1 MRIYIVPADV
11 QNRDEYSDYTT
22 RPPEKLFFPLT
33 VREDTENKY
42 GEHVSIMG
50 VYSTLAQAEHRW
62 VDILPRMNAGDS
74 RYYDYFGLPNILE
87 ALGKWDKQYG
97 MDNEIGRC

>member
-1 MRIYIVPADV
+1 MRIYIVAADV
-11 QNRDEYSDYTT
+11 QDKDRYRDYTT
-22 RPPEKLFFPLT
+22 LPPEKYSYPPT

-62 VDILPRMNAGDS
+62 DELDREGFGVFPIIECVVDANCWA
-74 RYYDYFGLPNILE
+74 Y
-87 ALGKWDKQYG
+87 
-97 MDNEIGRC
+97 IGGYAE

>member
-11 QNRDEYSDYTT
+11 RDRDEYRDYTT
-22 RPPEKLFFPLT
+22 IPPEKYSYVPT

-50 VYSTLAQAEHRW
+50 VYSTLVQAEHRW
-62 VDILPRMNAGDS
+62 DELDREGFDVFPIDEFIVDANCWKYVGGYA
-74 RYYDYFGLPNILE
+74 E
-87 ALGKWDKQYG
+87 
-97 MDNEIGRC
+97 

>member
-1 MRIYIVPADV
+1 MRIYIVAADV
-11 QNRDEYSDYTT
+11 QDRDEYSDYTT

-50 VYSTLAQAEHRW
+50 VYSTFAQAEHRW
-62 VDILPRMNAGDS
+62 DELDREGFGVFPIIECVVDANCWK
-74 RYYDYFGLPNILE
+74 Y
-87 ALGKWDKQYG
+87 
-97 MDNEIGRC
+97 IGGYAE

>member
-1 MRIYIVPADV
+1 MRIYIVAADV
-11 QNRDEYSDYTT
+11 RDRDEYRDYTT
-22 RPPEKLFFPLT
+22 LPPEKYSYVPT

-62 VDILPRMNAGDS
+62 DELDREGFDVFPIIECVVDANCWEYVGGYA
-74 RYYDYFGLPNILE
+74 E
-87 ALGKWDKQYG
+87 
-97 MDNEIGRC
+97 

>member
-1 MRIYIVPADV
+1 MRIYIVAADV
-11 QNRDEYSDYTT
+11 QDRDEYGDYTT
-22 RPPEKLFFPLT
+22 RPPEKHSWPLT

-62 VDILPRMNAGDS
+62 DELDREGFGVFPIIECVVDANCWK
-74 RYYDYFGLPNILE
+74 Y
-87 ALGKWDKQYG
+87 
-97 MDNEIGRC
+97 IGGYAE

>member
-1 MRIYIVPADV
+1 MRIYIVAADV
-11 QNRDEYSDYTT
+11 QDRDEYSDYTP
-22 RPPEKLFFPLT
+22 RPPEKYSWPLT

-62 VDILPRMNAGDS
+62 DELDREGFGVFPIIECVVDANCWK
-74 RYYDYFGLPNILE
+74 Y
-87 ALGKWDKQYG
+87 
-97 MDNEIGRC
+97 IGGYAE

>member
-1 MRIYIVPADV
+1 MRIYIVAADV
-11 QNRDEYSDYTT
+11 QDRDEYSDYTT
-22 RPPEKLFFPLT
+22 RPPEKRFWPLT

-62 VDILPRMNAGDS
+62 DELDREGFGVFPIIECVVDANCWK
-74 RYYDYFGLPNILE
+74 Y
-87 ALGKWDKQYG
+87 
-97 MDNEIGRC
+97 IGGYAE